1 MSSGNRDFTRKKLS
15 KTLKPHWV
23 WAIALGSSIGWGS
36 FVLPADWM
44 QGVGPMG
51 VILGLTIGAALMAI
65 IAISYGVL
73 IKNYPVSGGEF
84 AYAFLSLNRV
94 HAYISGWFLTLGYI
108 CIVAVNATAFALM
121 LKFVFP
127 DFIENMKM
135 YEVAGWDVYFTEVI
149 FVTLIVGVFTWLNI
163 KGSGLS
169 GRMQFF
175 FCLVLL
181 LGVFTLTGLMTT
193 NEATS
198 FSNMTPAFDPGTTPI
213 AAILTIVAIAPF
225 AYVGFDNVPQAAEEF
240 KFSAKK
246 ALTLI
251 MLALVFGALIYSLMI
266 VTTAVATPWQQ
277 TSSAGALWG
286 TGDVVTEV
294 LGTGGMVILVIALSM
309 GIFTGLN
316 GFLISASRVLFAMA
330 RGKVLP
336 ESFARLHPKHNTPYF
351 AIIFAAS
358 VAVIAPF
365 FGRNVL
371 GWVVDMSS
379 VGVSIAYFYT
389 CFTAFKMLKWSEN
402 DPKYDNTLHIVSP
415 GKKVVAVLGMLSSV
429 GFLGLLLIPGSP
441 AVLGMESFIALV
453 VWVVLGFIFYMV
465 RRRELQ
471 SYDREDLAY
480 LILGK
485 KKFKLGEENN

>member
-1 MSSGNRDFTRKKLS
+1 MSSGNGLERKKLS

-44 QGVGPMG
+44 AGAGPLG
-51 VILGLTIGAALMAI
+51 VILGLSIGAVLMAI

-73 IKNYPVSGGEF
+73 IRNYPVSGGEF

-108 CIVAVNATAFALM
+108 CIVALNATAFALM

-127 DFIENMKM
+127 DFIQNMKI
-135 YEVAGWDVYFTEVI
+135 YTVAGWDVYFTEI
-149 FVTLIVGVFTWLNI
+149 IIVTLLVAFFTYLNI

-169 GRMQFF
+169 GRMQFIF
-175 FCLVLL
+175 VMILI
-181 LGVFTLTGLMTT
+181 LGVFSLTGFMTT
-193 NEATS
+193 NSGAS
-198 FSNMTPAFDPGTTPI
+198 FSNMNPVFSPEVSPL

-240 KFSAKK
+240 KFSARK

-251 MLALVFGALIYSLMI
+251 MMALLFAAIIYSFMI
-266 VTTAVATPWQQ
+266 ITTAVAAPWQD
-277 TSSAGALWG
+277 TSSAGLQWG
-286 TGDVVTEV
+286 TGTVVQDV
-294 LGTGGMVILVIALSM
+294 LGTGGLVILVVALSM

-336 ESFARLHPKHNTPYF
+336 NAFSKLHSKHNTPYF
-351 AIIFAAS
+351 AIIFAAI
-358 VAVIAPF
+358 VAILAPW
-365 FGRNVL
+365 FGREVL
-371 GWVVDMSS
+371 GWIVNMSS
-379 VGVSIAYFYT
+379 LGVSIAYFYT
-389 CFTAFKMLKWSEN
+389 CYTAYSLLKWNDQGSEF
-402 DPKYDNTLHIVSP
+402 DETLHIVSP
-415 GKKVVAVLGMLSSV
+415 GKKFIAILGMVSSV
-429 GFLGLLLIPGSP
+429 GFLILLLYPNSP
-441 AVLGMESFIALV
+441 AALGSESLWALV
-453 VWVVLGFIFYMV
+453 IWIVLGFIFYLV
-465 RRRELQ
+465 KRKDLQ

-485 KKFKLGEENN
+485 EKFKLTDKED

>member
-1 MSSGNRDFTRKKLS
+1 MTRKKLS

-51 VILGLTIGAALMAI
+51 VILGLCIGAVLMAI

-84 AYAFLSLNRV
+84 AYAFLSLNRI

-108 CIVAVNATAFALM
+108 CIVALNATAFALM

-127 DFIENMKM
+127 DFIQNMKM

-149 FVTLIVGVFTWLNI
+149 VVALLVGFFTFLNI

-175 FCLVLL
+175 FVCVLI
-181 LGVFTLTGLMTT
+181 LGVFTLTGLMTV

-198 FSNMTPAFDPGTTPI
+198 FSNMSPAFSPEAASPL
-213 AAILTIVAIAPF
+213 AAILTILAIAPF

-240 KFSAKK
+240 NFSSKK

-251 MLALVFGALIYSLMI
+251 MMALLFAAIIYSFMI
-266 VTTAVATPWQQ
+266 ITTAVAAPWQD
-277 TSSAGALWG
+277 TANAGALWG
-286 TGDVVTEV
+286 TGDVVTEI
-294 LGTGGMVILVIALSM
+294 LGNGGMIILVIALSM

-336 ESFARLHPKHNTPYF
+336 ERFSRLHTKHNTPYF
-351 AIIFAAS
+351 AIIFAAI
-358 VAVIAPF
+358 VAIVAPF

-371 GWVVDMSS
+371 GWIVSMSS

-389 CFTAFKMLKWSEN
+389 CYAAFTMLKWKKEDRKFN
-402 DPKYDNTLHIVSP
+402 PDLHIVGP
-415 GKKVVAVLGMLSSV
+415 GKKFIAIIGMVSSV
-429 GFLGLLLIPGSP
+429 AFLALLLIPGSP
-441 AVLGMESFIALV
+441 AQLGTESFVALLI
-453 VWVVLGFIFYMV
+453 WVVLGFIFYLV
-465 RRRELQ
+465 RRSELQ
-471 SYDREDLAY
+471 SYNREELAY
-480 LILGK
+480 LILGEGQ
-485 KKFKLGEENN
+485 FKRGDDDK